1 MSKSER
7 TQQKLIANETLYQL
21 SYTPEIF
28 GKSPFNVQNFGCNS
42 TAAHPFCPPD
52 EFRESISVREI
63 AFDQIR
69 RFTKVG
75 ALDNA
80 RRKVRRRGSGFAGET
95 VSKTIPE

>member
-1 MSKSER
+1 MF
-7 TQQKLIANETLYQL
+7 IANETLYQL

-28 GKSPFNVQNFGCNS
+28 GQSPFNLQNFGCNS

-69 RFTKVG
+69 RFTKVS
-75 ALDNA
+75 ALDLM
-80 RRKVRRRGSGFAGET
+80 RGERCAAVGPVLRGKRYPKQFLNKLVA
-95 VSKTIPE
+95 